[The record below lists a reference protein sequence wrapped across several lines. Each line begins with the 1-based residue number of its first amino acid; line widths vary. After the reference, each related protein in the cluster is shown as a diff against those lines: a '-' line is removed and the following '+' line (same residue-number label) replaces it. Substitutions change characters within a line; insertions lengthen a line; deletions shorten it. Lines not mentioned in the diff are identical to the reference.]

1 MSPPAELILIVD
13 DHPLMLE
20 AIHLSVRPLFENPEF
35 EFAGTLSE
43 ALVGVARRAPR
54 LILLDLSLPDA
65 GGLDGVFR
73 MRAARPQSTLIVVS
87 ARDDQIT
94 VALTRALGVD
104 GFISKSQ
111 SAIDIRRHVR
121 SVLDGEIVFPS
132 LADAGAAIATLTP
145 AQARVLAA
153 VATGKLNKQIAF
165 ELGVSV
171 STVKSHLFTI
181 FKKIGVENR
190 TKASLLFSHLR

>member
-132 LADAGAAIATLTP
+132 LADAGAAIGGGHGEAQQTDCVRARCLGIDSEVTPVHDFQKDRGGEPNEGVLTF
-145 AQARVLAA
+145 L
-153 VATGKLNKQIAF
+153 
-165 ELGVSV
+165 
-171 STVKSHLFTI
+171 
-181 FKKIGVENR
+181 
-190 TKASLLFSHLR
+190 SLEMMQY